1 MVAHVVGS
9 VDLAGVLV
17 AGLMG
22 IFLGGFQL
30 TQRGAAVISGGRWV
44 VWVVMVEAFCVFL
57 VGFVCAVSG
66 VSGGGCDLFPGCA

>member
-17 AGLMG
+17 VGLMG

-30 TQRGAAVISGGRWV
+30 TQRGAVAISGGR
-44 VWVVMVEAFCVFL
+44 WVVMVEAFCVFL